1 MSTRSL
7 LRHIF
12 RHGPRDKTS
21 EDGRPLLTD
30 QTTTKRVSP
39 AANKDR
45 DPVALEKS
53 PRVFS
58 NHTMSPPSTPERF
71 RLEGIVEEDT
81 DDVFKPVQHDISSPT
96 KTTSSVETTTSLGP
110 DLSTFSTRDLVN
122 ASIEEAKGAISAHL
136 DTIRTTL
143 ALLGTLDGFSATITV
158 LKQEMLENKEACE
171 DKMAM
176 LHAVEQAVEEMV
188 FTGEAQEGTTER
200 E

>member
-39 AANKDR
+39 ATNKYR
-45 DPVALEKS
+45 HPVALEES
-53 PRVFS
+53 PRVSS
-58 NHTMSPPSTPERF
+58 NNPMSPPSTPERF

-96 KTTSSVETTTSLGP
+96 KTTSSVDTITSLGP

-122 ASIEEAKGAISAHL
+122 ASIEEAKGAIGTHL
-136 DTIRTTL
+136 DTIHTTL
-143 ALLGTLDGFSATITV
+143 ALLGTLEGFSATITV
-158 LKQEMLENKEACE
+158 LRQEMLEKKEACE

-188 FTGEAQEGTTER
+188 FTGEAQEGTVER